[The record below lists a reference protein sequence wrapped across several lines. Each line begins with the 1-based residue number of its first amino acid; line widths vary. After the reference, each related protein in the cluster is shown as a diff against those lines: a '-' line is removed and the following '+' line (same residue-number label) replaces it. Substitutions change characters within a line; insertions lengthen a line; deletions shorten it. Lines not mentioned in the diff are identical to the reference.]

1 MPSEME
7 WFAARGAALHPVMSR
22 RLARQGAQAMRKKVR
37 EGKDDD
43 VNFLEFILSRGIER
57 DL

>member
-1 MPSEME
+1 ME

-22 RLARQGAQAMRKKVR
+22 RPARQGAQAMRKKVR

-43 VNFLEFILSRGIER
+43 VNFLEFILSTGIER